1 VSNENTTEFQVTAEF
16 DRLRYLVFEGM
27 KGDKGDAGPAGPKGD
42 TGAAGPQ
49 GPQGPKGDTGATGP
63 AGATGATGATGPKG
77 DTGATGPQ
85 GPKGDTG
92 ATGADGVS
100 PAVTI
105 TSITGGHRVN
115 ITDKTHPNGQNFDVM
130 DGEGVPNDSLALNGQ
145 VLGKTASG
153 PQWVDNIP
161 GVGAS
166 LRLLYDGV
174 FDPSDPDLMLQANL
188 ANLETGA
195 AICGAIVGG
204 RIGSAALV
212 DVTDPNDVKVYE
224 LYAYNFVNDVV
235 VFART
240 EDALIHTATLSGST
254 KTAPVFGTILP
265 VGGLPTVTAADNGK
279 VLKVVNGVWTAV
291 AE

>member
-1 VSNENTTEFQVTAEF
+1 MSNENTTEFQVTAEF

-27 KGDKGDAGPAGPKGD
+27 KGDKGDTGPAGPAGPKGD
-42 TGAAGPQ
+42 TGATC
-49 GPQGPKGDTGATGP
+49 PQGPKGDTGATGP
-63 AGATGATGATGPKG
+63 
-77 DTGATGPQ
+77 
-85 GPKGDTG
+85 TG

-130 DGEGVPNDSLALNGQ
+130 DGEGVPDDSLALNGQ

-153 PQWVDNIP
+153 PRWVDNIP
-161 GVGAS
+161 NVGAS
-166 LRLLYDGV
+166 LRLLYDGM
-174 FDPSDPDLMLQANL
+174 FGPDDPDLMLQANL

-204 RIGSAALV
+204 KIGSATLV
-212 DVTDPNDVKVYE
+212 DVTSPNDVKIYN
-224 LYAYNFVNDVV
+224 LFAYDYANNIV

-240 EDALIHTATLSGST
+240 EDALIRTATLSGST
-254 KTAPVFGTILP
+254 KTAPVFGTIPL
-265 VGGLPTVTAADNGK
+265 VGGLPAVTSADNGK